1 LTTSNKEGLI
11 HLIINNWHFVFVL
24 DIPKVLFFSKTR
36 MVGFALQEDVFYFS
50 SIQPKE
56 TKMEIQESLNRL
68 IEGNERFVNDQL
80 NGNLQDSSR
89 REALEGGQNPYAIIL
104 SCADSRVVPEL
115 TFDTGLG
122 EIFTIRVAGNV
133 ANSSSIAS
141 IEYAVAHLGSK
152 LIVVLG
158 HQSCGAVTAAVAG
171 GDNGEHLN
179 HLLGHISPAIEASG
193 SEASITDVVKK
204 NAQMTGDALKAKS
217 SIIANAVNA
226 GDVKIVSAYYNLDSG
241 KVDFDS

>member
-1 LTTSNKEGLI
+1 
-11 HLIINNWHFVFVL
+11 
-24 DIPKVLFFSKTR
+24 
-36 MVGFALQEDVFYFS
+36 
-50 SIQPKE
+50 
-56 TKMEIQESLNRL
+56 MEIQESLDRL
-68 IEGNERFVNDQL
+68 IEGNGRFVNDTL

-89 REALEGGQNPYAIIL
+89 REALEGGQSPYAIIL

-115 TFDTGLG
+115 TFDAGLG

-193 SEASITDVVKK
+193 SDASITDVVKK
-204 NAQMTGDALKAKS
+204 NAQMTGDELKTKS
-217 SIIANAVNA
+217 NIIANAVNA